1 MKSFAPAY
9 DFFCLFIAWC
19 AAFYSS
25 FVLEYTWNFSSHRCG
40 ARARLLNSVFSIHY
54 PQKGKGPESYR
65 NCQDVS
71 SKMRKVAK
79 IVSFC

>member
-1 MKSFAPAY
+1 MWGCVFGVDRAQYVQCGKWPFLQPIAMKSFAPAY

-40 ARARLLNSVFSIHY
+40 ARARLSKLSIFNSLT
-54 PQKGKGPESYR
+54 
-65 NCQDVS
+65 
-71 SKMRKVAK
+71 
-79 IVSFC
+79 